1 VGARPVKYSMS
12 SASRIWVPAVV
23 AMLGGWHLTASGQAA
38 PQSPSPVTC
47 AIAGIVTSGGI
58 PLPGV
63 ALSAA
68 AGEGAAASSTDVEG
82 AFRLRVSPGGTVTL
96 RAELTGFAALER
108 AVVLPA
114 QPPCDTRVDLEMT
127 LASRSPSPA
136 PTAGAMA
143 PAGRGR
149 AGGPGRGQ
157 AGRFASLA
165 LEPDAAAQAAAP
177 PDDPDDIEAV
187 RQLLPPGFST
197 DAAAEAVAL
206 TGSQG
211 QVDRGM
217 LNERMGAIM
226 RGEFN
231 ELDPGMRPGGRGG
244 PGGGPPGAFAEQLG
258 RFGPGEGG
266 FGGRMGGAGRLQG
279 SVTYTIGGS
288 PLNASPFAL
297 RGEEREE
304 DDYLSQRFGATLG
317 GPVKI
322 PGVYDGTRRTSF
334 TFSYTGNRSDE
345 IFDSYSTVPG
355 EALRRGDFSSL
366 LAAGTVI
373 RDPATGE
380 PFPGN
385 RIPESRI
392 DEAAASLLRFIPL
405 PNLEGDA
412 RNFRHT
418 TPQSN
423 VTDNVTVRLTHNFN
437 PPPAARG
444 RGAQRV
450 PGQPAAGPAGRG
462 QGGRGGRGAQGTSVV
477 LNASV
482 SYRRNEG
489 DRFTAFPTV
498 SGANRGSTISVPLGL
513 NIRAGRMVHTAR
525 ATFGRTTS
533 RASNTFAFVEDVAGN
548 AGIRGI
554 ATDPFAWGVPS
565 LSFSTFSALRD
576 IAPSRRDDRRLD
588 AGYTWM
594 LPRGRHTFRA
604 GADYHQTWS
613 RSQTDSNPRGTFVFT
628 GFYTGGPGLSRGS
641 ALDFADFLLG
651 LPQQASVQFGPG
663 AIELRGRAFSLFAQD
678 DWRVSN
684 TVTINAGLRYEFV
697 APFEEAGGRMVNLD
711 VADGFSAAVPVQSG
725 QTGPFSG
732 AFPFALVRSD
742 RNNLAPRIGAAWRIA
757 RGSVLR
763 AGYGI
768 NYNAGSYASIAR
780 QLIAQPPF
788 AVTNTSIGTSGS
800 PLSLTD
806 PFAQVLPAT
815 TTNNYGIDPDY
826 ELGIAQVWNADYGRD
841 LPWAL
846 NAGIGYNGT
855 RGTHLDMLRAP
866 NRDATGLRIEGVQPF
881 LWQTSEGRSTLHA
894 VSLRLR
900 KRTTRGIGG
909 GATYTW
915 TRARDNASSFGGAG
929 GTVAQD
935 DRNLD
940 AEWGR
945 SSFERQHRAT
955 ADATFE
961 LPFGRNRRWL
971 SEGGALAALAG
982 NWTLSANFAYDSG
995 QPYTARVL
1003 GAASEIA
1010 RGTNGS
1016 LRADYV
1022 GGNINVANPTVDQF
1036 FNVAAFRIPAPG
1048 QFGTAERN
1056 SIIGPPSHQLNAA
1069 LARDVTLGGT
1079 RALTVRVDASNVLN
1093 RPIWGTIDTV
1103 VNSPTFGQ
1111 VLSVRSM
1118 RTVGVNVRFRF

>member
-1 VGARPVKYSMS
+1 VRACPVKYSMS
-12 SASRIWVPAVV
+12 PLRMWLPLCLAV
-23 AMLGGWHLTASGQAA
+23 AGAWHVTATGQTP
-38 PQSPSPVTC
+38 PQSPAAPPCV
-47 AIAGIVTSGGI
+47 IEGIVTSGGT

-63 ALSAA
+63 ALAA
-68 AGEGAAASSTDVEG
+68 MTAGATRASSTDQDG
-82 AFRLRVSPGGTVTL
+82 AFRVRASAGSTVTL
-96 RAELTGFAALER
+96 RAELMGFTPVER
-108 AVVLPA
+108 AVNVAA
-114 QPPCDTRVDLEMT
+114 QPPCGSRVDLEMALAPRS
-127 LASRSPSPA
+127 LASGAVSPP
-136 PTAGAMA
+136 
-143 PAGRGR
+143 GRGR
-149 AGGPGRGQ
+149 AAGPGRGQ
-157 AGRFASLA
+157 ANRFASLA
-165 LEPDAAAQAAAP
+165 LEPDAAAQTAEP
-177 PDDPDDIEAV
+177 PDDPDDVEAV

-197 DAAAEAVAL
+197 DAATEAVTL

-211 QVDRGM
+211 QIDRGM

-226 RGEFN
+226 RGE
-231 ELDPGMRPGGRGG
+231 LDGLEPGARPGRGG
-244 PGGGPPGAFAEQLG
+244 QGGPPDALADQVG
-258 RFGPGEGG
+258 RFGPGERGL
-266 FGGRMGGAGRLQG
+266 GGRMGGAARLQG
-279 SVTYTIGGS
+279 SLTYTIGGS

-304 DDYLSQRFGATLG
+304 EDYLSQRFGATLG

-334 TFSYTGNRSDE
+334 NFSYSGNRSDE
-345 IFDSYSTVPG
+345 IFDSYSTVPSD
-355 EALRRGDFSSL
+355 ALRRGDFSSL
-366 LAAGTVI
+366 LASGIVV
-373 RDPATGE
+373 RDPETGE

-385 RIPESRI
+385 QIPESRI
-392 DEAAASLLRFIPL
+392 APAAASLLRFIPL
-405 PNLEGDA
+405 PNLEGES
-412 RNFRHT
+412 RNFRYT
-418 TPQSN
+418 TPEAA
-423 VTDNVTVRLTHNFN
+423 VTDNVSLRLTHNFT

-444 RGAQRV
+444 RGAGRAA
-450 PGQPAAGPAGRG
+450 GQPAGPGQGAGR
-462 QGGRGGRGAQGTSVV
+462 GGRGGRGAQGTSVV

-482 SYRRNEG
+482 SYRRNQG

-498 SGANRGSTISVPLGL
+498 SGATRGSTLSVPLGL
-513 NIRAGRMVHTAR
+513 NVRAGRMVHTLR
-525 ATFGRTTS
+525 ASFGRTTS
-533 RASNTFAFVEDVAGN
+533 RASNTFAFVEDVAGA

-554 ATDPFAWGVPS
+554 ATDPFDWGVPS

-588 AGYTWM
+588 LGYTWM
-594 LPRGRHTFRA
+594 LPQGRHTFRA
-604 GADYHQTWS
+604 GADYHQDWS
-613 RSQTDSNPRGTFVFT
+613 SSQTDSNPRGTFVFT
-628 GFYTGGPGLSRGS
+628 GFHAGGPGTRRGS

-663 AIELRGRAFSLFAQD
+663 AIDLRGRSFSLFAQD

-711 VADGFSAAVPVQSG
+711 VAGDFSAAVPVQSG

-742 RNNLAPRIGAAWRIA
+742 RNNLAPRIGAAWRIS
-757 RGSVLR
+757 RGNVLR

-768 NYNAGSYASIAR
+768 NYNAGSYATIAR

-788 AVTNTSIGTSGS
+788 AVTNTSIGTAAA
-800 PLSLTD
+800 PLSLAD
-806 PFAQVLPAT
+806 PFARVLPST

-846 NAGIGYNGT
+846 NAGISYNGT

-866 NRDATGLRIEGVQPF
+866 NRDATGVRIEGVQPF
-881 LWQTSEGRSTLHA
+881 IWQASEGRSTLHA

-900 KRTTRGIGG
+900 KRMTRGIGG
-909 GATYTW
+909 GAGYTW

-929 GTVAQD
+929 GAVAQD
-935 DRNLD
+935 DRNLE

-945 SSFERQHRAT
+945 SSFERAHRVT

-982 NWTLSANFAYDSG
+982 DWTLSANYSYESG

-1016 LRADYV
+1016 LRADYA
-1022 GGNINVANPTVDQF
+1022 GGDIQLANPTIDQF
-1036 FNVAAFRIPAPG
+1036 FNVAAFRIPGPG
-1048 QFGTAERN
+1048 QFGTAPRN
-1056 SIIGPPSHQLNAA
+1056 SIIGPPAHQLNAA
-1069 LARDVTLGGT
+1069 LARDVRFGRT
-1079 RALTVRVDASNVLN
+1079 RALTVRVNASNVLN
-1093 RPIWGTIDTV
+1093 TPVWGAIDTV